1 MSAPAASDAKPAPEK
16 RAGIFRGIVEAQI
29 RERER
34 LIAAI
39 TKVKG
44 LMPLMM
50 KPRNGMR
57 WTAEE
62 RVELLAQ
69 LRALMHLSPYL
80 AVLALPGSI
89 LLLPLLAWFLD
100 RRRVPRRNNDSGRN

>member
-1 MSAPAASDAKPAPEK
+1 MEPAPE
-16 RAGIFRGIVEAQI
+16 RRTGIFRGIVGAQV

-34 LIAAI
+34 IIDAI

-50 KPRNGMR
+50 KPRNGSR
-57 WTAEE
+57 WTREE
-62 RVELLAQ
+62 RIELLGQ
-69 LRALMHLSPYL
+69 LRALVHLSPYL
-80 AVLALPGSI
+80 AVLALPGSV

-100 RRRVPRRNNDSGRN
+100 RRRAPRKSDPPPGNA